1 MNKHQADI
9 LINELRELNKTLK
22 VIASSQERKYES
34 TDVQDMR
41 KESFSE
47 RVNDAME
54 AFVDWN
60 DDHLWFPVIVWPII
74 VGVVW
79 GLLDAIFN

>member
-1 MNKHQADI
+1 MK
-9 LINELRELNKTLK
+9 
-22 VIASSQERKYES
+22 
-34 TDVQDMR
+34 

-47 RVNDAME
+47 RVNDAINDAME

-60 DDHLWFPVIVWPII
+60 DDHPGFPAIVWPII